1 MVNQMVNYS
10 ERRMDA
16 VFAALADP
24 TRRGMVAR
32 LAQGPVS
39 IGELGRP
46 YRITKP
52 AVTKH
57 VKVLERAG
65 LVRRSREGRVHRC
78 QLRPEPLRHAEAWIE
93 RQRRFW
99 EGTLDRLAV
108 YLERTTDQGAT
119 P

>member
-1 MVNQMVNYS
+1 MVNRTVNY
-10 ERRMDA
+10 RDDRMDA

-32 LAQGPVS
+32 LARGPVS

-46 YRITKP
+46 YRISKP

-65 LVRRSREGRVHRC
+65 LVHRTREGRVHRC
-78 QLRPEPLRHAEAWIE
+78 RLVAAPLSAAETWIE
-93 RQRRFW
+93 TQRRFW
-99 EGTLDRLAV
+99 EGTLDQLAA
-108 YLERTTDQGAT
+108 YLERTTDEGVS

>member
-1 MVNQMVNYS
+1 
-10 ERRMDA
+10 MDA

-65 LVRRSREGRVHRC
+65 LVRRTREGRVHRC
-78 QLRPEPLRHAEAWIE
+78 QLQPEPLQNAEAWIE
-93 RQRRFW
+93 QQRRFW
-99 EGTLDRLAV
+99 QGTLDRLAA
-108 YLERTTDQGAT
+108 YLEHTTNQGVSE
-119 P
+119 